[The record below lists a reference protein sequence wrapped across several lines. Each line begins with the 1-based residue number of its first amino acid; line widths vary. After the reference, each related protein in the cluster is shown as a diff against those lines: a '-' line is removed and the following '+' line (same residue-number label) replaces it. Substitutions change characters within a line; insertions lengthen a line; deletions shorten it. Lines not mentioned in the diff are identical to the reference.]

1 MPSFYDFFAGG
12 GMARLGLGPQ
22 WSCLFANDFD
32 FKKAA
37 AYQANFGSDE
47 LWVGDVRKVAGADLP
62 GRVDLVWGSFPCQDL
77 SLAGL
82 GGGLKGERSGTFY
95 PFWRVMS
102 ELGRA
107 AGPRRSS
114 PWRTSAGP

>member
-1 MPSFYDFFAGG
+1 MASFYEFFAGG
-12 GMARLGLGPQ
+12 GMARLGLEPQ

-47 LWVGDVRKVAGADLP
+47 LRVGDVRKVTGADLP
-62 GRVDLVWGSFPCQDL
+62 GAMWTSPGAPSPAQDL

-82 GGGLKGERSGTFY
+82 GGG
-95 PFWRVMS
+95 
-102 ELGRA
+102 A
-107 AGPRRSS
+107 
-114 PWRTSAGP
+114 